1 MFYNKKRSKETVC
14 QAFYRLVEFF
24 SNEKRSEGTE
34 GRLRGKMELQSWR
47 NFVVIQQCDR
57 DKLGTIHL
65 FTYIHFLRS
74 IAVPI
79 NLERKN
85 IIFPF
90 LLFLV
95 DKAYNKGRQEEEGLK
110 QVSLNVTT
118 RCQIANTLTYVFNK
132 FIGLEVKNFYLLK
145 GVKRFFR
152 VHSFHRILVDPN
164 SFEKAENYWP
174 PATCLRD
181 KSSNKR
187 SRGETKSSNSRDTTR
202 HWLVNSMYI
211 PRALTYRNP
220 YDIATKSIFPNFE
233 NNSIDPSFLLLH
245 TY

>member
-24 SNEKRSEGTE
+24 SNEKRSEGTEE

-202 HWLVNSMYI
+202 HWLVNSNHVHTQSTHVHPERI
-211 PRALTYRNP
+211 VIRTISQRNR
-220 YDIATKSIFPNFE
+220 YSRISKTIV
-233 NNSIDPSFLLLH
+233 
-245 TY
+245 